1 MAQSTKALTLQDLRS
16 RRSEILDAASR
27 FGAHNVRIFG
37 SVARGD
43 ATPESDVDILVDID
57 VDAIIGGFAY
67 FGLVADL
74 RRALSVVVGQDV
86 DVIDSA
92 GLRRLRERVNREA
105 ISL

>member
-1 MAQSTKALTLQDLRS
+1 MAQSTRALTLQDLRS

-43 ATPESDVDILVDID
+43 AIPESDVDILVDID
-57 VDAIIGGFAY
+57 VDANIAGFAY
-67 FGLVADL
+67 FGLIADL
-74 RRALSVVVGQDV
+74 RRALITVVGRDV

-92 GLRRLRERVNREA
+92 GLRRLRERVNGEA
-105 ISL
+105 IWL